1 MMKNTRDIGLK
12 GEDICCE
19 YLESIGFRIL
29 ERNFLTRHGEIDI
42 IAEDERYIVFAEV
55 KLRTIGDAPSKFGRP
70 ALAVTKTK
78 MKNIIYS
85 AKIYLSAHPI
95 DRSPRFDVIEVYTER
110 LENGKTKYRLKHLD
124 AAFRLD
130 DVR

>member
-1 MMKNTRDIGLK
+1 
-12 GEDICCE
+12 
-19 YLESIGFRIL
+19 
-29 ERNFLTRHGEIDI
+29 
-42 IAEDERYIVFAEV
+42 
-55 KLRTIGDAPSKFGRP
+55 
-70 ALAVTKTK
+70 